1 MRPIVNLAR
10 APFRNRRLFWLT
22 ILALFGV
29 SSYFGL
35 SAIEEKVRLESQIVS
50 QAEALRR
57 LAPQAAK
64 TDKKTDPKGAQ
75 PTLTITTDKNR
86 ELLAANELI
95 ERRAFSWSQLLNDI
109 EHHIPANVRVLRIA
123 VNKVKAKEQTTLA
136 GGARSEDRSVALTM
150 EVVGKTSL
158 DVTKMIT
165 EFERTGVFT
174 VNPREIKV
182 IEGMEDVQFTL
193 DVEYTP
199 PVPRGLRAMN
209 NSQLAENRK

>member
-22 ILALFGV
+22 ILAIFGV

-35 SAIEEKVRLESQIVS
+35 SAIEEKVRLERQIVS
-50 QAEALRR
+50 QEETLNR
-57 LAPQAAK
+57 LKGTTASKKPDPKAPQ
-64 TDKKTDPKGAQ
+64 
-75 PTLTITTDKNR
+75 PTVAITADKNR

-123 VNKVKAKEQTTLA
+123 VNKVKAKEQSALSAGAKSDDRTVNLTL
-136 GGARSEDRSVALTM
+136 
-150 EVVGKTSL
+150 EVVGKSTT

-165 EFERTGVFT
+165 EFERTSAFT
-174 VNPREIKV
+174 VNPREKKL

-199 PVPRGLRAMN
+199 PQPRGLRAMN
-209 NSQLAENRK
+209 NNQIAENRK

>member
-1 MRPIVNLAR
+1 MRPTVNLAR

-35 SAIEEKVRLESQIVS
+35 SAIKEKVRLEREIVS
-50 QAEALRR
+50 QQEALAR
-57 LAPQAAK
+57 LAPKAVPSNKKPDAK
-64 TDKKTDPKGAQ
+64 EPQQ
-75 PTLTITTDKNR
+75 PLSITADKNR

-123 VNKVKAKEQTTLA
+123 VNKVKAKEQKVMNGA
-136 GGARSEDRSVALTM
+136 GNDDRSVNLTL
-150 EVVGKTSL
+150 EVVGKSTT

-165 EFERTGVFT
+165 DFERTRVFI
-174 VNPREIKV
+174 VNPREKKL
-182 IEGMEDVQFTL
+182 IEGMDDVQFTL

-199 PVPRGLRAMN
+199 PQPRGLRAMN
-209 NSQLAENRK
+209 NNQLAENRK

>member
-35 SAIEEKVRLESQIVS
+35 SAIEEKVRLESQLVS
-50 QAEALRR
+50 QEEALRH
-57 LAPQAAK
+57 LAPQPAK
-64 TDKKTDPKGAQ
+64 TDKKTDAKGPQ
-75 PTLTITTDKNR
+75 PTLTITADKNR

-123 VNKVKAKEQTTLA
+123 VNKVKAKGQNTVT
-136 GGARSEDRSVALTM
+136 GAKSDDRSVALTM
-150 EVVGKTSL
+150 EVIGKSTT

-165 EFERTGVFT
+165 DFERTGVFT
-174 VNPREIKV
+174 VNPREKKV
-182 IEGMEDVQFTL
+182 IEGTEEVLFTL
-193 DVEYTP
+193 EVEYTP

-209 NSQLAENRK
+209 NSQIAENRK

>member
-35 SAIEEKVRLESQIVS
+35 GAIEEKVRLESQIVS
-50 QAEALRR
+50 QQEALER
-57 LAPQAAK
+57 LKGTTAS
-64 TDKKTDPKGAQ
+64 KKPDTKEPQ
-75 PTLTITTDKNR
+75 PTLTITADKNR
-86 ELLAANELI
+86 ELLAASELI

-136 GGARSEDRSVALTM
+136 GGAKSDDRSVALTM
-150 EVVGKTSL
+150 EVVGKSST
-158 DVTKMIT
+158 DVTRMMT
-165 EFERTGVFT
+165 DFERTGVFT
-174 VNPREIKV
+174 VNPRDSKL
-182 IEGMEDVQFTL
+182 IEGMDDVQFTL

-199 PVPRGLRAMN
+199 PMPRGLRAAN
-209 NSQLAENRK
+209 NNQIAENRK

>member
-10 APFRNRRLFWLT
+10 APFRNRRLFWLV
-22 ILALFGV
+22 ILAIFGV

-35 SAIEEKVRLESQIVS
+35 SAVEEKVQLERQKVS
-50 QAEALRR
+50 QAEALNR
-57 LAPQAAK
+57 LLPKATPESKKPGAK
-64 TDKKTDPKGAQ
+64 ETPATV
-75 PTLTITTDKNR
+75 TITPDKNR

-123 VNKVKAKEQTTLA
+123 VNKVKAKEQNTLA
-136 GGARSEDRSVALTM
+136 GGAKSDDRTVALTM
-150 EVVGKTSL
+150 EVVGKSTT

-165 EFERTGVFT
+165 DFERTGVFT
-174 VNPREIKV
+174 VNPREKKL

>member
-1 MRPIVNLAR
+1 MRSIVNLAH

-22 ILALFGV
+22 ILAFFGV
-29 SSYFGL
+29 SAYFGL

-50 QAEALRR
+50 QQEALNR
-57 LAPQAAK
+57 LTPKPAQGGKPSNPK
-64 TDKKTDPKGAQ
+64 DPQ
-75 PTLTITTDKNR
+75 PTLTITADKNR

-123 VNKVKAKEQTTLA
+123 VNKVKAKEQNALA
-136 GGARSEDRSVALTM
+136 GGAKSDDRSVALTM
-150 EVVGKTSL
+150 EVVGKSST
-158 DVTKMIT
+158 DVTRMMT
-165 EFERTGVFT
+165 DFERTGVFT
-174 VNPREIKV
+174 VNPRDSKL

-199 PVPRGLRAMN
+199 PQPRGLRAAN
-209 NSQLAENRK
+209 NNQIAENRK